1 MATSGTIK
9 SSVYKSHLWLTFN
22 WSQSSQSIANN
33 TSTVSWNLKLHWDA
47 RINFSASKSGSV
59 TVNGTKYSFTYT
71 GGASGSS
78 GSVTLKSGTTTIS
91 HNADGTKSFS
101 VSASFNINITY
112 SGSAVNTMSL
122 SGSGSLNTIARKSSV
137 SVTSGSGTKPGS
149 GNIVLSIARAS
160 SSFTH
165 TITWS
170 CAGLSGTVGT
180 GLTTSA
186 TWAVPASIIEKSPN
200 ASQTVTFTCTTYSGG
215 TAIGN
220 TTCTATVGYYGP
232 STVSAYSNTIGTAKN
247 VAVTRS
253 SSLFTHT
260 VTWAYGNQSGTLL
273 TKGTSTSIAWTPA
286 MSLCSQTP
294 NGTSG
299 TGVLRITTYYG
310 NTQIGSTQSAT
321 ITLSVPSSVVP
332 SFSAITCVEN
342 VSEVS
347 TKIGAYVQNKSRLT
361 LAITGA
367 SGSYG
372 STIKTYKITGCG
384 QTINAISGT
393 TGVITVSGTQTI
405 TASITDSRGRTAT
418 KTLVINIL
426 PYTAPKILGSGV
438 ERATDTT
445 ANVSAQLEASSLV
458 VNATEKNKLL
468 YKVEYK
474 SIDAAGY
481 TTLTGEY
488 ATLKSN
494 MARTVT
500 GLNESKS
507 YDFRIYVGDIFGYN
521 NSPTVANIS
530 TAFKSFDFDTKN
542 GRLGIQKVLE
552 HEDSILEVPE
562 GKRMYSGN
570 NAIDFDNILIF
581 VEE

>member
-1 MATSGTIK
+1 MAASGTIK

-22 WSQSSQSIANN
+22 WSATQNIANN

-71 GGASGSS
+71 GGATGNSGSK
-78 GSVTLKSGTTTIS
+78 VLKSGSTTIS
-91 HNADGTKSFS
+91 HNTDGTKSFS
-101 VSASFNINITY
+101 ASASFNINITY
-112 SGSAVNTMSL
+112 SGSTVSTMSL
-122 SGSGSLNTIARKSSV
+122 SGTGTLNTIARKSSV
-137 SVTSGSGTKPGS
+137 SVTSGSGTKPGA
-149 GNIVLSIARAS
+149 GNIVLTIARAS

-180 GLTTSA
+180 GLGTSA

-200 ASQTVTFTCTTYSGG
+200 ASQTVTFTCTTYSGS
-215 TAIGN
+215 TAIGS

-232 STVSAYSNTIGTAKN
+232 STI
-247 VAVTRS
+247 S
-253 SSLFTHT
+253 SSSGSTLGSAKSFSISRGNGNFTHSMWYSFGSL
-260 VTWAYGNQSGTLL
+260 TWQGIGSSLGTNVNF
-273 TKGTSTSIAWTPA
+273 TPP
-286 MSLCSQTP
+286 MSLCSQIP
-294 NGTSG
+294 NGASG
-299 TGVLRITTYYG
+299 TMTIILRTYYG
-310 NTQIGSTQSAT
+310 STQIGADQYYYYAMN
-321 ITLSVPSSVVP
+321 VPSSVVP
-332 SFSAITCVEN
+332 SFSAVTVNEY
-342 VSEVS
+342 VSDVS
-347 TKIGAYVQNKSRLT
+347 SKIGLYVQNKSRLT

-384 QTINAISGT
+384 QTINALSGT

-405 TASITDSRGRTAT
+405 SATITDSRGRTAT
-418 KTLVINIL
+418 KTLAINIL
-426 PYTAPKILGSGV
+426 PYASPKILGSGV
-438 ERATDTT
+438 ERTGDTT
-445 ANVSAQLEASSLV
+445 ANVSAKLQASSLK
-458 VNATEKNKLL
+458 NGSTEKNKLM
-468 YKVEYK
+468 YKIEYK
-474 SIDAAGY
+474 PVDYAGY
-481 TTLTGEY
+481 TTLEGEY
-488 ATLKSN
+488 ASLEQTMS
-494 MARTVT
+494 RTIT
-500 GLNESKS
+500 GLDPAKS
-507 YDFRIYVGDIFGYN
+507 YEFRTYVGDIFGYN
-521 NSPTVANIS
+521 NSPTVANVS

-570 NAIDFDNILIF
+570 NPIDFDNILIF

>member
-1 MATSGTIK
+1 MAASGTIK

-33 TSTVSWNLKLHWDA
+33 TTTISWNLKLHWDA
-47 RINFSASKSGSV
+47 QLNFSASKSGSV

-71 GGASGSS
+71 SGASGSS
-78 GSVTLKSGTTTIS
+78 GSVTLKSGATTIS

-101 VSASFNINITY
+101 ASASFNINVTY

-122 SGSGSLNTIARKSSV
+122 SGTGTLNTIARKSSISV
-137 SVTSGSGTKPGS
+137 SSGNGTKPGAGS
-149 GNIVLSIARAS
+149 IVLAISRAS

-165 TITWS
+165 TVTWS

-200 ASQTVTFTCTTYSGG
+200 ASQSVTFTCTTYSGG
-215 TAIGN
+215 TNIGSA
-220 TTCTATVGYYGP
+220 TCTATVGYYGP
-232 STVSAYSNTIGTAKN
+232 STVTAYSNTIGTAKN

-294 NGTSG
+294 NSSSGSG
-299 TGVLRITTYYG
+299 TLKITTYYG
-310 NTQIGSTQSAT
+310 SVQIGSTQSAT

-332 SFSAITCVEN
+332 SFTAITCVEY
-342 VSEVS
+342 VSEVES
-347 TKIGAYVQNKSRLT
+347 KVGLYVQNKTRLT
-361 LAITGA
+361 LAITAA

-405 TASITDSRGRTAT
+405 TATITDSRGRTAT
-418 KTLVINIL
+418 KTLAINIL

-438 ERATDTT
+438 ERAGDTT
-445 ANVSAQLEASSLV
+445 ASVSAQLQASSLK
-458 VNATEKNKLL
+458 NGSTEKNKLM

-474 SIDAAGY
+474 SVDSAGY
-481 TTLTGEY
+481 TTLEGEY
-488 ATLKSN
+488 TNLEQT
-494 MARTVT
+494 MARTIT
-500 GLNESKS
+500 GLNPSKS
-507 YDFRIYVGDIFGYN
+507 YEFRTYVGDIFGYN
-521 NSPTVANIS
+521 NSPAISNVS

>member
-22 WSQSSQSIANN
+22 WSATQSIANN

-47 RINFSASKSGSV
+47 RINFSTSKSGSV

-71 GGASGSS
+71 GGASGNS
-78 GSVTLKSGTTTIS
+78 GSKVLKSGSTTIT

-101 VSASFNINITY
+101 ASASFNINITY
-112 SGSAVNTMSL
+112 SGSTVSTMSL
-122 SGSGSLNTIARKSSV
+122 SGTGTLNTIARKSSV
-137 SVTSGSGTKPGS
+137 SVSSGSGTRPGAGS
-149 GNIVLSIARAS
+149 IVLAISRAS

-165 TITWS
+165 TITWA

-215 TAIGN
+215 TNIGSA
-220 TTCTATVGYYGP
+220 TCTATVGYYGP
-232 STVSAYSNTIGTAKN
+232 SSVSAYSNTIGTLKN

-294 NGTSG
+294 NSTSS
-299 TGVLRITTYYG
+299 TGSLRITTYYG

-321 ITLSVPSSVVP
+321 ITLSVPSFVVP
-332 SFSAITCVEN
+332 SFTAITCVEY

-347 TKIGAYVQNKSRLT
+347 VKVGNYVQNKSRLT
-361 LAITGA
+361 FAITGV

-384 QTINAISGT
+384 QTINAVSGT
-393 TGVITVSGTQTI
+393 TGVITVSGNQTI
-405 TASITDSRGRTAT
+405 TATITDSRGRTAT
-418 KTLVINIL
+418 KTLAINIL
-426 PYTAPKILGSGV
+426 PYASPKILGSGV
-438 ERATDTT
+438 ERTGDTT
-445 ANVSAQLEASSLV
+445 ANVSAKLQASPLKNGS
-458 VNATEKNKLL
+458 TEKNKLM
-468 YKVEYK
+468 YKVEYR
-474 SIDAAGY
+474 SVDSAGY
-481 TTLTGEY
+481 TTLEGEY
-488 ATLKSN
+488 IDLEQT
-494 MARTVT
+494 MARTIT
-500 GLNESKS
+500 GLNPSKS
-507 YDFRIYVGDIFGYN
+507 YEFRTYVGDIFGYN
-521 NSPTVANIS
+521 NSPAISNVS

>member
-1 MATSGTIK
+1 MAASGTIK

-22 WSQSSQSIANN
+22 WSATQNIANN

-112 SGSAVNTMSL
+112 SGSTVSTMSL

-137 SVTSGSGTKPGS
+137 SVTSGSGTKPGA

-215 TAIGN
+215 TAIGS

-332 SFSAITCVEN
+332 SFSAITCVEYVN
-342 VSEVS
+342 EVS
-347 TKIGAYVQNKSRLT
+347 TKVGNYVQNKSRLT

-367 SGSYG
+367 TGNQG
-372 STIKTYKITGCG
+372 STIRAYNITGCG
-384 QTINAISGT
+384 QTINASSGT
-393 TGVITVSGTQTI
+393 TSVITVSGNQTI
-405 TASITDSRGRTAT
+405 TATITDSRGRTAT
-418 KTLVINIL
+418 KTLAINIL

-445 ANVSAQLEASSLV
+445 ANVSAQLEASSLI

-521 NSPTVANIS
+521 NSPTVANVS